1 MKEKQHAASQS
12 EGNRRQHEQGRKA
25 EWAKL
30 QLIKPIDI
38 ETWQEKGGL
47 LVAIDAVA
55 GAGEG
60 EVVMVVSGSSSRQTA
75 VRKRA
80 SPSTWSIV
88 AIIDSVDV
96 NGSPGFREIQ
106 QRLISDKKQQTR
118 IYIRKLRICYG
129 IDERTDPANCRA
141 DTQQL

>member
-1 MKEKQHAASQS
+1 MKEKQHIQLARVKGTVVST
-12 EGNRRQHEQGRKA
+12 NKA
-25 EWAKL
+25 EKLNGLKL

-47 LVAIDAVA
+47 LVAIDAV

-75 VRKRA
+75 VTEGK
-80 SPSTWSIV
+80 PVDLSIV

-96 NGSPGFREIQ
+96 NGS
-106 QRLISDKKQQTR
+106 R
-118 IYIRKLRICYG
+118 IFEKFSRG
-129 IDERTDPANCRA
+129 
-141 DTQQL
+141 